1 MVTLYLFNQFSGTFH
16 SMEFIVVFLSPFT
29 KLSFVF
35 FLFICQTLL
44 FTSGRFFLP
53 LAHHLLASSSL
64 QHSERGREGERGG
77 RRWEGKKRRRD
88 GEKIG
93 SRKKRRDWKR
103 DRGKEGGWRKRRGR
117 GEREERGREREVGR
131 GEREVGRGEKRVRE
145 ESRKGEGRN
154 RRRRRRRRRQRTG
167 GGRSKCT
174 YKSLGIT
181 VAYPK
186 TGFN

>member
-16 SMEFIVVFLSPFT
+16 SVEFIVVFLSPFT

-64 QHSERGREGERGG
+64 QHSERGRERERERERGG
-77 RRWEGKKRRRD
+77 RRGEGGKRRRD

-93 SRKKRRDWKR
+93 SRKKKKKDWKR
-103 DRGKEGGWRKRRGR
+103 DRGKEGRWRKGRGR
-117 GEREERGREREVGR
+117 GEREER
-131 GEREVGRGEKRVRE
+131 
-145 ESRKGEGRN
+145 
-154 RRRRRRRRRQRTG
+154 
-167 GGRSKCT
+167 
-174 YKSLGIT
+174 
-181 VAYPK
+181 
-186 TGFN
+186 